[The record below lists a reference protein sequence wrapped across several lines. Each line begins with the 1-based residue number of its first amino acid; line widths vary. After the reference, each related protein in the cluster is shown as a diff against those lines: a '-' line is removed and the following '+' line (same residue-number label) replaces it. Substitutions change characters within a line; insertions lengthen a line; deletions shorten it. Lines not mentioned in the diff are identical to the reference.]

1 MTQAGL
7 VSAFWHFTGRVLI
20 VETSV
25 NYSKVSYIASHL
37 LQPLPVFQHHGHY
50 FWALYSNLQF
60 ICAFFSKI
68 TSVWGLSSFTWA
80 ILSFRQVHQ
89 TQSTHREVGLK
100 TQQKQASVT
109 ESSHCQWLWDLRSC
123 QSSEHEQRM
132 KWDTR
137 WWQKPLTNVAALLK
151 HRDSGHERRKFHRI
165 SQ

>member
-25 NYSKVSYIASHL
+25 NYGKVSYIASHL

-100 TQQKQASVT
+100 TQQKQASEGSRSPHTASGCGIQGAANPQNTNNVWN
-109 ESSHCQWLWDLRSC
+109 EILGDDKSLW
-123 QSSEHEQRM
+123 QM
-132 KWDTR
+132 
-137 WWQKPLTNVAALLK
+137 
-151 HRDSGHERRKFHRI
+151 
-165 SQ
+165 